1 MLTFAINFVSGA
13 IHKGCQHQGGG
24 VEGAGQW
31 GGSAKCRQQWTGGR
45 RVGEM
50 RMSAF

>member
-24 VEGAGQW
+24 VEGAGGSGECQPNADSCGQ
-31 GGSAKCRQQWTGGR
+31 GGGGL
-45 RVGEM
+45 VK
-50 RMSAF
+50 